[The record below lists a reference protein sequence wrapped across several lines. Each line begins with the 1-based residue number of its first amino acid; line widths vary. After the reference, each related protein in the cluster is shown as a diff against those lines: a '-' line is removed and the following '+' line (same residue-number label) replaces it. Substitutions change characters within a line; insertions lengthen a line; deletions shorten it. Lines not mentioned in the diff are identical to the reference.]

1 MVETPRHRTMSA
13 QRGLPSEKWSR
24 LHNDIVTMFF
34 SDDDIRSRLNARDAV
49 QWMGGAIDDHHR
61 GNLVAPPRAH
71 VELGGGRIMFTAGHL
86 RESWFGY
93 RSYDTFQAGPGEQV
107 VVVHDE
113 ATGTVR
119 VIAVGNE
126 LGPRRTGAI
135 GAVAADA
142 LASPTATVAAIIG
155 TGTQAATQ
163 LWALSVVRNLNEVRI
178 FSRNDARRDAFVK
191 RAKVLTGAECH
202 CASSART
209 AVTGAEI
216 VILATSSPTP
226 VIEADWLESG
236 AYVTTLGPKQ
246 QGRAEFGL
254 DLPATAALI
263 VTDSLAQIDA
273 YDPPNVLVGT
283 PQRDRL
289 VSLGAVRAGEVARPE
304 SDQISLFFSVGLA
317 GTEVYLLNRLM
328 ASTNE

>member
-1 MVETPRHRTMSA
+1 
-13 QRGLPSEKWSR
+13 
-24 LHNDIVTMFF
+24 
-34 SDDDIRSRLNARDAV
+34 
-49 QWMGGAIDDHHR
+49 
-61 GNLVAPPRAH
+61 
-71 VELGGGRIMFTAGHL
+71 MFTAGQLHG
-86 RESWFGY
+86 SWFGY
-93 RSYDTFQAGPGEQV
+93 RSYDTFEAEPGEQV

-119 VIAVGNE
+119 AIAVGNE

-163 LWALSVVRNLNEVRI
+163 LWALSAVRNLSEVRI
-178 FSRNDARRDAFVK
+178 FSRNQARRDAFVEG
-191 RAKVLTGAECH
+191 AKVLTRAECH
-202 CASSART
+202 SASSAQT
-209 AVTGAEI
+209 AVNGADI
-216 VILATSSPTP
+216 VILATNSPTP

-254 DLPATAALI
+254 DLPAIAAMI

-283 PQRDRL
+283 SQRDRL
-289 VSLGAVRAGEVARPE
+289 VSLGAVRAGEVARPD
-304 SDQISLFFSVGLA
+304 SDRISLFFSVGLA
-317 GTEVYLLNRLM
+317 GLEVYLLNRLM
-328 ASTNE
+328 TSASE

>member
-1 MVETPRHRTMSA
+1 M
-13 QRGLPSEKWSR
+13 
-24 LHNDIVTMFF
+24 IF
-34 SDDDIRSRLNARDAV
+34 SDAKIRSQLNARDAV
-49 QWMGGAIDDHHR
+49 QWMGEAIDDHHR

-71 VELGGGRIMFTAGHL
+71 ADLGDGRVMFTAGQL
-86 RESWFGY
+86 RGSWFGY
-93 RSYDTFQAGPGEQV
+93 RSYNTFEAEPGEQV

-113 ATGTVR
+113 ATGIVR
-119 VIAVGNE
+119 AIAVGNE

-163 LWALSVVRNLNEVRI
+163 LWALSAVRNLSEVRI
-178 FSRNDARRDAFVK
+178 FSRNQARRDSFVEGV
-191 RAKVLTGAECH
+191 KVLTRAECH
-202 CASSART
+202 SASSART
-209 AVTGAEI
+209 AVNGADI

-254 DLPATAALI
+254 DLPAIAAMI

-289 VSLGAVRAGEVARPE
+289 VSLGAVRVGEVARPE
-304 SDQISLFFSVGLA
+304 ADRISLFFSVGLA
-317 GTEVYLLNRLM
+317 GTEVYLLNRLTTS
-328 ASTNE
+328 ANK